1 MLSSKP
7 KVRTN
12 RFHPLSPMLCA
23 LALTGCA
30 TLPRQATLT
39 VPATLREPCPR
50 AEVGPLATVGDLGA
64 LVIRQEAVISCDE
77 AKQSALVGLID
88 AYGEITRT
96 KRLRLPWTKR

>member
-1 MLSSKP
+1 MSSKP
-7 KVRTN
+7 KALMPRLIL
-12 RFHPLSPMLCA
+12 PLLLLSGA
-23 LALTGCA
+23 VLTGCA
-30 TLPRQATLT
+30 TLPSQATLA
-39 VPATLREPCPR
+39 VPATLRIPCDR

-96 KRLRLPWTKR
+96 KRFRLPWAKR